1 MRIKNSITTLAEM
14 TSQENAFQGLF
25 RSVIRSDFFH
35 PHSIS
40 SLKVV
45 PESLRGENIVDS
57 IFMKPSWVVPAV
69 RSNITDLRA
78 MDKQN
83 YHAGRSSD
91 YFNNTYGVDFRN
103 SPLRDWNEELQSARD
118 MPKETLQERIDRAKV
133 IHKVLCDFADASV
146 TGSMAIFGKLI
157 LL

>member
-1 MRIKNSITTLAEM
+1 MS
-14 TSQENAFQGLF
+14 SQENAFQGLF
-25 RSVIRSDFFH
+25 RSVIRSDFFNS
-35 PHSIS
+35 HSIS
-40 SLKVV
+40 SSKTI
-45 PESLRGENIVDS
+45 PESLRGEHIVDS
-57 IFMKPSWVVPAV
+57 IFMRPSWVVPTG
-69 RSNITDLRA
+69 RSTITDLRTIEE
-78 MDKQN
+78 QT
-83 YHAGRSSD
+83 YHVGRSSD

-146 TGSMAIFGKLI
+146 TGAMAIFGELI